1 MGLSHSRLQLARAK
15 GKGRVLAQ
23 DRQHPAAGGQRTQGP
38 REASAEV
45 LAGGRGHVWGSL
57 GKGSWGRVDRDAP
70 AVRAY
75 LLVPLGA
82 VPRHLHCSCGVALGS
97 LQEPG
102 HQPAGAPA
110 DLQVPQGAGRCLRQ
124 LLRHLLGHRQLVL
137 PHGASAEQ
145 RGRVTVRTVEQAGL
159 RAQPCR
165 DAAVR
170 CQATWPCPCS
180 PRPHCPCPH
189 RSGDPLASCRLPVGT
204 EAHADLQHPIAK
216 KGGADPSRGCRNPPP
231 NPPHCFPVSAED
243 RALTCICRGIGHV
256 ILQCFGIKYFPEICW
271 KHKEH
276 IQSLAL
282 SCAAVQPHS
291 TSQSPL

>member
-1 MGLSHSRLQLARAK
+1 MSQRLPRGCSDSGAKAKPLQHTGFPHSRLQLVRAK
-15 GKGRVLAQ
+15 GKGRILAPGKRSWRGEKGWARDGAAGQSPRLQPGPRHQ
-23 DRQHPAAGGQRTQGP
+23 DRQHPAAGGQGSQDP

-45 LAGGRGHVWGSL
+45 LAGGRGHAWGSL
-57 GKGSWGRVDRDAP
+57 GKGSWGRVGRDAP
-70 AVRAY
+70 AVGAY

-82 VPRHLHCSCGVALGS
+82 VPRHLHSSCGVALGS

-170 CQATWPCPCS
+170 YQATWPCPCS
-180 PRPHCPCPH
+180 PCPHCHCP
-189 RSGDPLASCRLPVGT
+189 RSSGDPLASCRLPVGT

-216 KGGADPSRGCRNPPP
+216 TGGADPSRGCRNPPP
-231 NPPHCFPVSAED
+231 NPP
-243 RALTCICRGIGHV
+243 
-256 ILQCFGIKYFPEICW
+256 QCSRVP
-271 KHKEH
+271 
-276 IQSLAL
+276 
-282 SCAAVQPHS
+282 
-291 TSQSPL
+291 